1 VASTRTSGF
10 ALSLGAFPEASVHSF
25 YAHTNG
31 VSAAS
36 LRAKLAEQR
45 AYDSWSVIVLIVIG
59 RGRFDLILDELQSAS
74 PNAAIIGG
82 VATGRWLLHAHA
94 HTATFISSG
103 VVGLCFG
110 GNVPLKALVCNRQ
123 AAPRLKAARTEL
135 IDQQQQQLLG
145 ALMFT
150 CTARDEAA
158 DALDFAAAFPH
169 TSIVGMPA
177 GGEIGP
183 SARRLSGGC
192 EGATQT
198 GCAQMQGFTAVYG
211 LFAVPC
217 KQRAPVDIGYADVD
231 VAWAEARLAELAA
244 LRSPSAQQRAEKRTL
259 RNALRKGQGAR
270 KDAGAD

>member
-1 VASTRTSGF
+1 VSQNERGGGEARRRSIRALVRSLPPESRLIGAEVQTLVGKAAEGEVASTRTSGF

-123 AAPRLKAARTEL
+123 V
-135 IDQQQQQLLG
+135 
-145 ALMFT
+145 
-150 CTARDEAA
+150 TAY
-158 DALDFAAAFPH
+158 P
-169 TSIVGMPA
+169 
-177 GGEIGP
+177 
-183 SARRLSGGC
+183 
-192 EGATQT
+192 
-198 GCAQMQGFTAVYG
+198 
-211 LFAVPC
+211 
-217 KQRAPVDIGYADVD
+217 
-231 VAWAEARLAELAA
+231 AA
-244 LRSPSAQQRAEKRTL
+244 LRPPPSPLAPRPRPRLRPSPLALALARVCKGTRPSPSPFTRTRWLTTARLHVRLAARALGCLSARLL
-259 RNALRKGQGAR
+259 RRHR
-270 KDAGAD
+270 D